1 MGHMIEID
9 INKLKDELQK
19 TEEGFYF
26 KEIKRLISKNGQRK
40 DIMGKTQ
47 DKFKFDV
54 IVGTNGDSFLIGAD
68 DKIDLPEN
76 AKIFMTDTNS
86 FVIKKD
92 DGMIFLNAK

>member
-1 MGHMIEID
+1 MIEID

-26 KEIKRLISKNGQRK
+26 KEIKRMTSKNGQRK

-54 IVGTNGDSFLIGAD
+54 IIGTNGSSFLVGAD
-68 DKIDLPEN
+68 DKIILSKN
-76 AKIFMTDTNS
+76 TKIFMTDTNS
-86 FVIKKD
+86 FVIKKE
-92 DGMIFLNAK
+92 DGMIFLNPK